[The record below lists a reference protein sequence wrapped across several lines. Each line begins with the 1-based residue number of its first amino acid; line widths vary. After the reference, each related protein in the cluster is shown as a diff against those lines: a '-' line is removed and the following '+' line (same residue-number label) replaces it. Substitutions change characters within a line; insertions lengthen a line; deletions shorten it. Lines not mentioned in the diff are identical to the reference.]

1 MNKENEFNLNLSY
14 NSQEKVPFISISNKS
29 KSNSSN
35 NPNNNKFP
43 KKFPKKLHN
52 LDNSQNSFSFSIRH
66 KRLKNSGNKKE
77 QNSLSIFTYTQNSL
91 FQLNDKSKESKEKF
105 GENKSITENK
115 FEKINSGNETPQK
128 KSDRNLVLFENFKN
142 KKKDVLN
149 VDNVHGKNLMEYFE
163 KMAENIGLEENN
175 KNRVS
180 SVGNKTKNSFKL
192 KNNVV
197 NTNKSWNKNKL
208 GFLFQ
213 KVPLKINNKKKNISY
228 NNTAIFPL
236 KKKNLSVS
244 RYNVSNIKNLQNLLI
259 QNNINIDLKNL
270 IDKYRPNRIN
280 IKETNNNT
288 STGKTN
294 SDKKLIYKK
303 IEKTP
308 NSDYHN
314 RKFSFSHLKKT
325 ETVIKNLFQDYN
337 KKIDEFTKV
346 NKYIKI
352 NEKKPN
358 DKIFE
363 KNFIFHSQLKNK
375 NNEKLFSLN
384 KNNKM
389 MNKNTQKKSENR
401 SNIQKINNYYL
412 KYKEKMEIGKNKKSG
427 N

>member
-52 LDNSQNSFSFSIRH
+52 LDNSQNSYSFSIRH

-352 NEKKPN
+352 NEKKPK

>member
-115 FEKINSGNETPQK
+115 FEKINSGNVTPQK

-280 IKETNNNT
+280 KKETNNNT

-363 KNFIFHSQLKNK
+363 KNIIFHSQLKNK

>member
-52 LDNSQNSFSFSIRH
+52 LDNSQNSYSFSIRH

-192 KNNVV
+192 KNNFV

-294 SDKKLIYKK
+294 SDKKLRYKK

-308 NSDYHN
+308 NSDYQN

-363 KNFIFHSQLKNK
+363 KNIIFHYQLKNK

-389 MNKNTQKKSENR
+389 VNKNTQKKSENR

>member
-91 FQLNDKSKESKEKF
+91 FQLNDKSKESKEKL

-163 KMAENIGLEENN
+163 KMAENIGKEENN

-294 SDKKLIYKK
+294 SDKKLRYKK

-352 NEKKPN
+352 NEKKPK

-363 KNFIFHSQLKNK
+363 KNIIFHSQLKNK

>member
-52 LDNSQNSFSFSIRH
+52 LDNSQNSYSFSIRH

-280 IKETNNNT
+280 KKETNNNT
-288 STGKTN
+288 SAGKTN

-325 ETVIKNLFQDYN
+325 EIVIKNLFQDYN

-412 KYKEKMEIGKNKKSG
+412 KYKEKMELGKNKKSG

>member
-52 LDNSQNSFSFSIRH
+52 LDNSQNSYSFSIRH

-352 NEKKPN
+352 NAKKPN

-363 KNFIFHSQLKNK
+363 KNIIFHSQLKNK

>member
-128 KSDRNLVLFENFKN
+128 KSDINLVLFENFKN

-270 IDKYRPNRIN
+270 IDKYRPNRLKK
-280 IKETNNNT
+280 KEKNNN
-288 STGKTN
+288 SSIGKANT
-294 SDKKLIYKK
+294 DKKLRYKK

-314 RKFSFSHLKKT
+314 RKFSFSHLKNP
-325 ETVIKNLFQDYN
+325 ETAIKNLFHDYN
-337 KKIDEFTKV
+337 KKISEFTKV
-346 NKYIKI
+346 NKYINI
-352 NEKKPN
+352 NEKKPS
-358 DKIFE
+358 DKRFE
-363 KNFIFHSQLKNK
+363 KNIIFHPQLKNK
-375 NNEKLFSLN
+375 NNNKLFPLN
-384 KNNKM
+384 KNNIMK
-389 MNKNTQKKSENR
+389 NKNIQKQNENKN
-401 SNIQKINNYYL
+401 NIQKINNYYL